1 MPSEIRP
8 RSDRAPTALRPVT
21 LQRRAVRNAEGSCLV
36 SFGNTR
42 VLCAVSV
49 EDGVPGWRKGSAQG
63 WLTAEYAMLP
73 RATNTRSPRERAQLG
88 GRTQEIQRL
97 IGRSVRAMIDDFS
110 FGEFTLRVDCDV
122 LDADGGTRT
131 AAITGACVAVVD
143 AFAWMVET
151 GRIAATPVRRRVAAV
166 SVGMLAGEARLDLE
180 YAEDVRADVDMNVVM
195 TSEGRFV
202 EVQGTGE
209 HGSFDRSELDS
220 LVALASDGIRHLDA
234 LQLSAL
240 AAMLPLALPAAD
252 GSETPAVRPAVR
264 PAVLP
269 AALP

>member
-1 MPSEIRP
+1 M
-8 RSDRAPTALRPVT
+8 
-21 LQRRAVRNAEGSCLV
+21 RNAEGSCLV
-36 SFGNTR
+36 AFGNTR

-49 EDGVPGWRKGSAQG
+49 EDGVPGWRKGSGLG
-63 WLTAEYAMLP
+63 WMTAEYAMLP

-97 IGRSVRAMIDDFS
+97 IGRSVRAMIDDFT
-110 FGEFTLRVDCDV
+110 FGEYTLRVDCDV

-143 AFAWMVET
+143 AFAWMVQT

-166 SVGMLAGEARLDLE
+166 SVGLLGGEARLDLE

-209 HGSFDRSELDS
+209 HAAFDRTELDL
-220 LVALASDGIRHLDA
+220 LVGLAGEGIRQLDA
-234 LQLSAL
+234 LQLAAL
-240 AAMLPLALPAAD
+240 AAAL
-252 GSETPAVRPAVR
+252 R
-264 PAVLP
+264 
-269 AALP
+269 